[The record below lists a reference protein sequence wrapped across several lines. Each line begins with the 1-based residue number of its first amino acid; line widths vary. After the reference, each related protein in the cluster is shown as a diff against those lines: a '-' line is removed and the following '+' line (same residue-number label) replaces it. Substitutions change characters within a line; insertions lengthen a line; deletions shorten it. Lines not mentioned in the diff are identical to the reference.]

1 MVFSVDFASICIRF
15 CCLIFPHSLMLFTFP
30 PPFTAL
36 RKDACLWLRQIL
48 SQLSFGPL
56 GDFHIC
62 SVAKSCLTLR
72 RHNCPWTAAHQ
83 ASCPLPSPGV
93 CLGDFHIYAVRKNTV
108 MNIFEHCV
116 VWTFLITFVC
126 WLLFS
131 RVCLLSLA
139 LSPALIG
146 CSVNIRRVCTES
158 SVPDNLTM
166 IADNPAGWTILGCS
180 WDPGLYPFF
189 SYQG

>member
-1 MVFSVDFASICIRF
+1 M
-15 CCLIFPHSLMLFTFP
+15 CCSRCP

-36 RKDACLWLRQIL
+36 RKDACLWLCLIL

-62 SVAKSCLTLR
+62 SIAKSCLTLCR
-72 RHNCPWTAAHQ
+72 QDCPLTAARQ

-93 CLGDFHIYAVRKNTV
+93 CLGDFHIYAVVNSTV
-108 MNIFEHCV
+108 MNIFEYSM

-126 WLLFS
+126 QLVLS

-146 CSVNIRRVCTES
+146 CSVNIRRVCAES
-158 SVPDNLTM
+158 SVPDNLTR

-180 WDPGLYPFF
+180 RDPVSFLLV
-189 SYQG
+189 